1 MMMNNPFALFDL
13 PVAFQV
19 DSALLNERYLA
30 LQKSLHPDNFSAASA
45 QEQRLAM
52 QKSAEI
58 NDALRIL
65 KDPIARADSI
75 IALNTGERENLEE
88 KSNKDIGFLM
98 QQMEWRETLEN
109 IENRKD
115 TDELTAFTKEIDQIR
130 HAILSELSTALAEQ
144 QWDIARAITDK
155 LRFIKKLQT
164 EIERVEETLLDF

>member
-1 MMMNNPFALFDL
+1 MNNPLALFDL

-45 QEQRLAM
+45 QEQRLAI

-65 KDPIARADSI
+65 KDPITRADSI
-75 IALNTGERENLEE
+75 IAINTGEAENPEE
-88 KSNKDIGFLM
+88 KSNNDIDFLM

-115 TDELTAFTKEIDQIR
+115 TDELTAFTQEINQIR
-130 HAILSELSTALAEQ
+130 HAILSELSTALDAQ

-155 LRFIKKLQT
+155 LRFIKKLQA

>member
-1 MMMNNPFALFDL
+1 MNNPFALFDL

-45 QEQRLAM
+45 QEQRLAI

-65 KDPIARADSI
+65 KDPITRADSI
-75 IALNTGERENLEE
+75 IALNTGETENPEE
-88 KSNKDIGFLM
+88 KSNKDIDFLM

-115 TDELTAFTKEIDQIR
+115 TDELTAFAQEINQIR
-130 HAILSELSTALAEQ
+130 HAILSELCTALTEQ

-155 LRFIKKLQT
+155 LRFIKKLQA

>member
-1 MMMNNPFALFDL
+1 MNNPFALFDL

-19 DSALLNERYLA
+19 DSVLLNERYLA

-75 IALNTGERENLEE
+75 IALNTGEQENPEE

-115 TDELTAFTKEIDQIR
+115 TDELSAFTKEIDQIR
-130 HAILSELSTALAEQ
+130 HAILSELSTALTEQ

>member
-1 MMMNNPFALFDL
+1 MNNPFALFDL

-45 QEQRLAM
+45 QEQRLAI

-75 IALNTGERENLEE
+75 IALNTGEQENPEE
-88 KSNKDIGFLM
+88 KSNNDIDFLM

-115 TDELTAFTKEIDQIR
+115 TDELTAFAQEINQIR
-130 HAILSELSTALAEQ
+130 HAILSELSTALDAQ

>member
-1 MMMNNPFALFDL
+1 MNNPFALFDL

-45 QEQRLAM
+45 QEQRLAI

-75 IALNTGERENLEE
+75 IALNTGEQEDPEE

-115 TDELTAFTKEIDQIR
+115 TDELTAFAQEINQIR
-130 HAILSELSTALAEQ
+130 HAILSELSTALDAQ

-155 LRFIKKLQT
+155 LRFIKKLQA

>member
-1 MMMNNPFALFDL
+1 MNNPFALFDL
-13 PVAFQV
+13 PVVFQV

-30 LQKSLHPDNFSAASA
+30 LQKSLHPDNFSTASA

-75 IALNTGERENLEE
+75 IALNTGETENPEE

-109 IENRKD
+109 IENRQD
-115 TDELTAFTKEIDQIR
+115 TDELTAFAQEINQIR
-130 HAILSELSTALAEQ
+130 HAILSELSTALGEQ

>member
-1 MMMNNPFALFDL
+1 MNNPFALFDL

-65 KDPIARADSI
+65 KDPITRADSI
-75 IALNTGERENLEE
+75 IAINTGETENPEE
-88 KSNKDIGFLM
+88 KSNNDIDFLM
-98 QQMEWRETLEN
+98 QQIEWRETLEN
-109 IENRKD
+109 IENRQD
-115 TDELTAFTKEIDQIR
+115 TDELTAFAQEINQIR
-130 HAILSELSTALAEQ
+130 HAILSELSTALDAQ

-155 LRFIKKLQT
+155 LRFIKKLQA

>member
-1 MMMNNPFALFDL
+1 MNNPFALFDL

-45 QEQRLAM
+45 QEQRLAI

-65 KDPIARADSI
+65 KDPITRADSM
-75 IALNTGERENLEE
+75 IAINTGETENPEE
-88 KSNKDIGFLM
+88 KSNNDIDFLM

-115 TDELTAFTKEIDQIR
+115 TDELTAFTQEINQIR
-130 HAILSELSTALAEQ
+130 HAILSELSTALGEQ

>member
-1 MMMNNPFALFDL
+1 MNNPFALFNL
-13 PVAFQV
+13 PVTFQV

-75 IALNTGERENLEE
+75 IALNTGE
-88 KSNKDIGFLM
+88 
-98 QQMEWRETLEN
+98 QEN

-115 TDELTAFTKEIDQIR
+115 TDELTTFTKEINQIR
-130 HAILSELSTALAEQ
+130 HAILSELSTALGEQ
-144 QWDIARAITDK
+144 QWDIARAMTDK

>member
-1 MMMNNPFALFDL
+1 MNNPFALFDL

-65 KDPIARADSI
+65 KDPITRADSI
-75 IALNTGERENLEE
+75 IAINTGETENPEE

-115 TDELTAFTKEIDQIR
+115 TDELTAFAQEINQIR
-130 HAILSELSTALAEQ
+130 HAILSELSTALDAQ

>member
-1 MMMNNPFALFDL
+1 MNNPFALFDL

-75 IALNTGERENLEE
+75 IALNTGEQENPEE

-130 HAILSELSTALAEQ
+130 YAILSELSTALTEQ
-144 QWDIARAITDK
+144 QWDIARAMTDK

>member
-1 MMMNNPFALFDL
+1 MNNPFALFDL

-75 IALNTGERENLEE
+75 IALNTGEQENPEE

-109 IENRKD
+109 IENRQD
-115 TDELTAFTKEIDQIR
+115 TDELTAFAQEINQIR
-130 HAILSELSTALAEQ
+130 HAILSELSTALDAQ

-155 LRFIKKLQT
+155 LRFIKKLQA

>member
-1 MMMNNPFALFDL
+1 MNNPFALFDL

-45 QEQRLAM
+45 QEQRLAI

-75 IALNTGERENLEE
+75 IALNTGEQENPEE
-88 KSNKDIGFLM
+88 KSNNDIDFLM

-115 TDELTAFTKEIDQIR
+115 TDELTAFAQEINQIR
-130 HAILSELSTALAEQ
+130 HAILSELSTALDAQ

-155 LRFIKKLQT
+155 LRFIKKLQA

>member
-1 MMMNNPFALFDL
+1 MNNPFALFDL

-75 IALNTGERENLEE
+75 IALNTGEQENPEE

-130 HAILSELSTALAEQ
+130 HAILSELSTALTEQ

-155 LRFIKKLQT
+155 LRFIKKLQA

>member
-1 MMMNNPFALFDL
+1 MNNPFALFDL

-45 QEQRLAM
+45 QEQRLAI

-65 KDPIARADSI
+65 KDPITRADSI
-75 IALNTGERENLEE
+75 IAINTGETENPEE
-88 KSNKDIGFLM
+88 KSNNEIDFLM

-115 TDELTAFTKEIDQIR
+115 TDELTAFTQEINQIR
-130 HAILSELSTALAEQ
+130 PAILSELSTALDAQ

-155 LRFIKKLQT
+155 LRFIKKLQA